1 MVPVQDSLQ
10 KDNKKEFMETS
21 SKRPHI
27 SIIIPCYSEEDAV
40 PFVRR
45 ALTDLAAKIENEAEM
60 GSQKPFCGR
69 SS

>member
-1 MVPVQDSLQ
+1 
-10 KDNKKEFMETS
+10 METS

-60 GSQKPFCGR
+60 GSQKPFFAR